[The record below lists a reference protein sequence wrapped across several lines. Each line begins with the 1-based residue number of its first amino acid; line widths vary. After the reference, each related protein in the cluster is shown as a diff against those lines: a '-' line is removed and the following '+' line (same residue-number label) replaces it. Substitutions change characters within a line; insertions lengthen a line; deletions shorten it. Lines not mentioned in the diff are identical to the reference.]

1 MTNQYE
7 AWLHSQLEPHA
18 DILRTGNAKRHT
30 PTWVLK
36 NRDAEADR
44 ERLGEEE
51 YRRRCME
58 EQEYNRI
65 LREEDNGE
73 TA

>member
-1 MTNQYE
+1 MSRAHDYHIHQ
-7 AWLHSQLEPHA
+7 QLEPHA

-36 NRDAEADR
+36 GRDAEADR

-51 YRRRCME
+51 YRRRCQE
-58 EQEYNRI
+58 EQE
-65 LREEDNGE
+65 REEDNQ
-73 TA
+73 

>member
-1 MTNQYE
+1 MTQSEEVYIYQ
-7 AWLHSQLEPHA
+7 QLEPHA

-30 PTWVLK
+30 PMWVLK

-58 EQEYNRI
+58 EQEYNRM